1 MSPGSGAGPDA
12 LAAALAAVGA
22 TPVPT
27 LRACLDLAKAHRS
40 AGDAPRAAQWAL
52 AATDAGATGAGSDFA
67 GWLGAAAVWESVRA
81 QLPPAARRVKVA
93 VLGSYTTTQFAALL
107 PLACARAG
115 LDVEVHECGYGQYRR
130 ELLDPDSDL
139 HAFDPDVVVLAVHE
153 GEVDLPA
160 TSEDPEAAV
169 EAELARWTSLWDQ
182 ARERLGARVV
192 QHNVVV
198 PSDVALGHLAVRT
211 PGSRHSML
219 RRFDERL
226 GELAGSPAH
235 GVAVV
240 DCERLAGEVGKRTW
254 TDPRYVHA
262 AKQAVSLGCVPLLAR
277 HTAAV
282 IGAQFGLARKC
293 LVLDLD
299 GTLWGGVLGEV
310 GPHGITVGHGAA
322 GEAFSAF
329 QRHVLALKDKGV
341 VLAVCSKND
350 EDLVR
355 EAFETNPDLLVRL
368 EDVAVLRA
376 GWQDKPTVVRE
387 IAATLGIG
395 EDALVLVDDNPAE
408 REAVRQLVPA
418 VDVVALPAEP
428 ADYVAALAA
437 YPFFET
443 DALTAEDAARTAQYR
458 ARAQAAAHRES
469 AGSLT
474 DYLLGLDMRAEI
486 APLGPQN
493 VERVA
498 QLLGKTNQ
506 FNLTTRRHSRADV
519 EGFAVDPDWTAQV
532 VRVRDRFADHGV
544 VGVLLAHRVP
554 GPDGD
559 VLDVDSWL
567 LSCRVIGRTLEDE
580 MALELLATARALGCT
595 RVRGTHVPSA
605 KNSQVAGLYARLGFA
620 PAGERDGTTTWE
632 RDVPADDPA
641 TTRSAPGVMTVDVR
655 RREIDLRADPDLPGA
670 RRPRGVGVPR

>member
-1 MSPGSGAGPDA
+1 MTTPQDAVAEA
-12 LAAALAAVGA
+12 LAGVAA

-27 LRACLDLAKAHRS
+27 LRACVDLAKAHRA
-40 AGDAPRAAQWAL
+40 AGDPVRAAQWAL
-52 AATDAGATGAGSDFA
+52 AATDAGATGSGSDFA
-67 GWLGAAAVWESVRA
+67 GWLGATRVWESVREA
-81 QLPPAARRVKVA
+81 LPPAARRVKVA

-115 LDVEVHECGYGQYRR
+115 LDVEVHESGYGQYRA
-130 ELLDPDSDL
+130 ELLDPTSAL
-139 HAFDPDVVVLAVHE
+139 HAFAPDVVVLAVHE

-160 TSEDPEAAV
+160 SSADPEAAV
-169 EAELARWTSLWDQ
+169 EAELSRWTSLWDV
-182 ARERLGARVV
+182 ARERFGARVV

-198 PSDVALGHLAVRT
+198 PPDVALGHLAGRT
-211 PGSRHSML
+211 PGSRYAML

-226 GELAGSPAH
+226 GELAGTAGH

-240 DCERLAGEVGKRTW
+240 DCERLAGDVGKRTW

-282 IGAQFGLARKC
+282 IGAQFGLSRKC

-310 GPHGITVGHGAA
+310 GPHGITVGHGAT

-329 QRHVLALKDKGV
+329 QRYVLALKDKGV

-350 EDLVR
+350 EAHVR

-368 EDVAVLRA
+368 EDLAVLRA

-395 EDALVLVDDNPAE
+395 EDALVFVDDNPAE

-428 ADYVAALAA
+428 AGYVAALAA

-458 ARAQAAAHRES
+458 ARALAAAQRES
-469 AGSLT
+469 SGSLQ
-474 DYLLGLDMRAEI
+474 DYLLSLDMRAQV
-486 APLGPQN
+486 APLGPEN

-519 EGFAVDPDWTAQV
+519 EAFAADPDWSAQV

-544 VGVLLAHRVP
+544 VGVLLARRRP
-554 GPDGD
+554 APDGD

-580 MALELLATARALGCT
+580 MAAVLVRTAQDLGCS
-595 RVRGTHVPSA
+595 RVRGTYVPSA
-605 KNSQVAGLYARLGFA
+605 KNSQVSGLYGRLGFA
-620 PAGERDGTTTWE
+620 PVAEQDGTTTWE
-632 RDVPADDPA
+632 LDVRSDGPARP
-641 TTRSAPGVMTVDVR
+641 TPGVMTVDVR
-655 RREIDLRADPDLPGA
+655 RREIDLNGAPDVPGA
-670 RRPRGVGVPR
+670 RRPGGVGVPR

>member
-1 MSPGSGAGPDA
+1 MSAAPGA
-12 LAAALAAVGA
+12 LAAALAAVAA
-22 TPVPT
+22 TPVPS
-27 LRACLDLAKAHRS
+27 LRACLDLAKAHRA
-40 AGDAPRAAQWAL
+40 AGDPARAAQWAL
-52 AATDAGATGAGSDFA
+52 AATDAGASGTSGDFA
-67 GWLGAAAVWESVRA
+67 GWLGADQVWRSVRA
-81 QLPPAARRVKVA
+81 QLPPAPRRVRVA

-115 LDVEVHECGYGQYRR
+115 LDVEVHESGYGQYRQ
-130 ELLDPDSDL
+130 ELLDPASPL

-160 TSEDPEAAV
+160 STDDPEAAV
-169 EAELARWTSLWDQ
+169 EAEVARWTSLWDL
-182 ARERLGARVV
+182 ARERFGARVV
-192 QHNVVV
+192 QHTVVV
-198 PSDVALGHLAVRT
+198 PSEVALGHLAART
-211 PGSRHSML
+211 PGSRHAML

-226 GELAGSPAH
+226 AELAGSPAH

-310 GPHGITVGHGAA
+310 GPHGIVVGHGAT

-341 VLAVCSKND
+341 VLAICSKND

-355 EAFETNPDLLVRL
+355 EAFATNPDLLLRL

-395 EDALVLVDDNPAE
+395 EDALVFVDDNPAE

-428 ADYVAALAA
+428 SGYVAALAA

-458 ARAQAAAHRES
+458 ARAQAAAQREA

-474 DYLLGLDMRAEI
+474 DYLLSLDMHAEV
-486 APLGPQN
+486 APLGPEN

-519 EGFAVDPDWTAQV
+519 EAFALDPDRTAQV

-544 VGVLLAHRVP
+544 VGVLLAQRRP

-567 LSCRVIGRTLEDE
+567 LSCRVIGRTLEEE
-580 MALELLATARALGCT
+580 MAAVLVATARDLGCA
-595 RVRGTHVPSA
+595 RIRGTYVPTA
-605 KNSQVAGLYARLGFA
+605 KNAQVADLYPRLGFA
-620 PAGERDGTTTWE
+620 PAGEQDGTTAWE
-632 RDVPADDPA
+632 LDLGAQGPG
-641 TTRSAPGVMTVDVR
+641 TTRSTPGVVTVDVR
-655 RREIDLRADPDLPGA
+655 RRDVDLRDATDDPGA
-670 RRPRGVGVPR
+670 RRPGGVGVPR